1 MSAPHKPGQ
10 KLTFTSTLQNW
21 AQGMDYCALAVPADI
36 TEALGTRRAVLVMAR
51 LNDSAPFR
59 VSLFPAG
66 GGRHFIR
73 VRKKVRRDAGLSEG
87 DRVRVAVTILDRADI
102 EIPRD
107 LSAALRAKKA
117 LARFNA
123 LTAGRRNYLIRRID
137 EAAMPQTRARRV
149 REVVDAACAPAKK
162 PGR

>member
-1 MSAPHKPGQ
+1 MSAQPKPGR
-10 KLTFTSTLQNW
+10 KLRFTSTLQNW
-21 AQGMDYCALAVPADI
+21 AQGMDYCALAVPADV

-51 LNDSAPFR
+51 LNDSASFK

-73 VRKKVRRDAGLSEG
+73 VRKRVRRDPGLEEC
-87 DRVRVAVTILDRADI
+87 DRVRVEITILDRADI

-107 LSAALRAKKA
+107 LSAALRRKKA

-123 LTAGRRNYLIRRID
+123 LTPGRRNYMIRRID
-137 EAAMPQTRARRV
+137 EASKPETRARRV
-149 REVVDAACAPAKK
+149 REVVDATCAPAKK
-162 PGR
+162 PGH